1 MSKKGKPLYVEYV
14 VSNDPIFGTQ
24 VVRHYFHEIP

>member
-1 MSKKGKPLYVEYV
+1 MSKEEQPLYVEYV
-14 VSNDPIFGTQ
+14 VSDEPIFGIQ

>member
-1 MSKKGKPLYVEYV
+1 MSKKEHPLYVEYV
-14 VSNDPIFGTQ
+14 VSNDPIFGIQ